1 MKVSIL
7 GTGAYGLALSLAFH
21 RNKCEVTLWTKIKEE
36 YEMIRHDRCNKIVLP
51 DYKIQDDIRIT
62 MSMEEAVKDSELI
75 VLTTP
80 IKFADD
86 TIKEVAK
93 YYNKKQ
99 IICIACK
106 GIMQGSNEFAYDIV
120 RKYIKTRK
128 TVVISGGTFAVD
140 MIEEQPMGLTVASFS
155 LKGRKLVKKALENE
169 LLRIDTT
176 SDVMGVEMCGAIKNV
191 IAIASGMIDGMNYT
205 DSTKSMFMT
214 KILCDLEKMISYF
227 DGCEDTVKTYAG
239 IGDLLLTCN
248 SLNSRNYTL
257 GLMYGRGDKK
267 DAIDKYKNTTT
278 IEGLYTLKSIYSLF
292 NEKNYKM
299 KIVEI
304 LYDIIYNDGDILQID
319 KYLKNQVIKI
329 IS

>member
-36 YEMIRHDRCNKIVLP
+36 YEMIKHDRCNKIVLP

-75 VLTTP
+75 VLATP

-93 YYNKKQ
+93 YYNKKKQ

-140 MIEEQPMGLTVASFS
+140 MIEEQPIGLTVASFS

-176 SDVMGVEMCGAIKNV
+176 SDVIGVEMCGAIKNV

-319 KYLKNQVIKI
+319 KYLKTR
-329 IS
+329 

>member
-75 VLTTP
+75 VLATP

-292 NEKNYKM
+292 NDKNYKM
-299 KIVEI
+299 TIVEI

-319 KYLKNQVIKI
+319 KYLKTR
-329 IS
+329 